1 MITPFEK
8 SAGFPPL
15 FSLQTGEEQHT
26 RKVQQH
32 NGNKIASFDSFL
44 TDARAMV
51 SGNPAHGSVNDKED
65 QIQQLQERMQMHL
78 TNHFLSV
85 IADDQEDT
93 DSFKPSL
100 NWADMTE
107 YLLASG
113 VSKNCPPS
121 IENDVVPPKN
131 DFSRII
137 NHASE
142 TYGVDR
148 NLIQAVIKAES
159 NGNADSTSP
168 RGAMGLMQLMPD
180 TAQEL
185 GVKNA
190 YDPTENIMGGTRYL
204 KSLLDRYDGDTTL
217 ALTAY
222 NWGMGNMAKYPGRLP
237 SETRNYILNV
247 KQYYMEAKA

>member
-8 SAGFPPL
+8 SVGFPSL

-26 RKVQQH
+26 RKVQQY

-51 SGNPAHGSVNDKED
+51 SGNPSHSSVNDKKD
-65 QIQQLQERMQMHL
+65 QIQQLQERMQIHL

-100 NWADMTE
+100 NLADMTE

-137 NHASE
+137 NQASE

-185 GVKNA
+185 GIKNA

-204 KSLLDRYDGDTTL
+204 KSLLDRYDGDTAL

-247 KQYYMEAKA
+247 KQYYLEAKA